1 MRMCHAELMMLV
13 WDVLP
18 SPCAADSDAAPGRS
32 VCAGGTGEGLSVPKV
47 VSLKHVQ
54 LLQVGA
60 ASPSPTAGQSWA
72 RTVAVSAQRGS
83 CSPLSSCDLQ
93 RTDGNANPDLFTRL

>member
-13 WDVLP
+13 WDILP

-47 VSLKHVQ
+47 VSLRHVQ

-60 ASPSPTAGQSWA
+60 ASPSPTAGRAGHALW
-72 RTVAVSAQRGS
+72 
-83 CSPLSSCDLQ
+83 L
-93 RTDGNANPDLFTRL
+93 